1 MVASRWQVDL
11 TGKVTETAVPSEE
24 GVDDSRRMLAELL
37 RRVPGGPVSRIY
49 RFLENPVQTQERLLR
64 SLLRRA
70 AETEWGRR
78 FRFDE
83 IGNEQD
89 LTSAYRDAVPLHTYD
104 DLREDVERIRAGTP
118 DVIWPGTFSDF
129 AVSSGTAS
137 AGKIIPVSRETL
149 QANKRFSMGMM
160 YNYVAQTGK
169 VAFLGGRFLS
179 LPGRIEE
186 DARYPGTWVGE
197 VSGLQAR
204 YAPAVVKR
212 YYQAVSNETLFL
224 PNWEEKLDA
233 IVDQTLKMDV
243 RSTVMVPTW
252 ALVLFE
258 KLLDRF
264 AEVNGW
270 RPETIRDVWPKFSVF
285 FSGGVALSSYRDLL
299 EQQTG
304 SGSVD
309 FMEAYGASEG
319 FFGFQMHPA
328 DRDMVLHLDNGVY
341 YEFVP
346 VDDRSDK
353 PRRLKINEVETGVR
367 YQMFVTTSSGLWAYG
382 VGDVVK
388 FTSVRPYRIVVAGRT
403 SEMIDKYGE
412 AVFGDEAR
420 AALLEACQKL
430 GAAVA
435 DYHIAP
441 SLPDRRRLPSHQWLV
456 EFERVPD
463 DTGAL
468 SALIDEYLQRVN
480 RHYQIR
486 REAKAFDAPEIVV
499 LPRGSFYRWM
509 KETRARVSAQ
519 SKVPRMSEERHIAD
533 SLLKLTGFGGGP
545 TG

>member
-1 MVASRWQVDL
+1 MS
-11 TGKVTETAVPSEE
+11 GKVTETAVPSEE
-24 GVDDSRRMLAELL
+24 GVVDRRGMLAELL

-49 RFLENPVQTQERLLR
+49 RFLENPVQTQEGLLR

-70 AETEWGRR
+70 AGTEWGVRH
-78 FRFDE
+78 RFDE
-83 IGNEQD
+83 VSKETD
-89 LTSAYRDAVPLHTYD
+89 VAAAYRDAVPLHTYD
-104 DLREDVERIRAGTP
+104 DLREDVERIRAGQP
-118 DVIWPGTFSDF
+118 DVIWPGTFADF

-149 QANKRFSMGMM
+149 TANKRFSMGMM

-186 DARYPGTWVGE
+186 DTRHPGTWVGE

-212 YYQAVSNETLFL
+212 YYQAVSNETLFM

-233 IVDQTLKMDV
+233 IVSHTLNMDV

-258 KLLDRF
+258 KLLDRY
-264 AEVNGW
+264 AQVHGW

-304 SGSVD
+304 AGSVD

-319 FFGFQMHPA
+319 FFAFQLRPS

-341 YEFVP
+341 FEFVP
-346 VDDRSDK
+346 LDDRSDAPK
-353 PRRLKINEVETGVR
+353 RLTIDQVETDVR
-367 YQMFVTTSSGLWAYG
+367 YQMFVSTSSGLWAYG
-382 VGDVVK
+382 VGDVVR

-420 AALLEACQKL
+420 AALLDACQKV

-456 EFERVPD
+456 EFERPPD
-463 DTGAL
+463 DTAAL

-486 REAKAFDAPEIVV
+486 REAKAFDAPQIVV
-499 LPRGSFYRWM
+499 LERGAFYRWM
-509 KETRARVSAQ
+509 KATRSRVSAQ
-519 SKVPRMSEERHIAD
+519 SKVPRMSEERTIAD
-533 SLLKLTGFGGGP
+533 SLLKLIGLEGGE
-545 TG
+545 TS